1 MIRAAILLAMLAC
14 LGPARAA
21 DRPAVLTVL
30 PPLTIK
36 DAFADPYGRVMVKE
50 FGAILVE
57 SADPACLAARNLP
70 AASLP
75 AFGEDFLVRH
85 GQGWAD
91 MMLAMVDAEKAD
103 AGFLRLAGADALEEL
118 RRLLGDPIVA
128 RYIALTRPAQLDTL
142 VNKVTEEFDRYALL
156 TRLGLVRQLS
166 PVVTGSALGDADR
179 TEASEDAAAR
189 FAEAN
194 DTAELRRFTAL
205 IDSFG
210 EAMAETTDR
219 EQSLRHGPI
228 RSFPGAEAELRAH
241 CIR

>member
-36 DAFADPYGRVMVKE
+36 DAFADPYGRVMVRE
-50 FGAILVE
+50 FGAILME

-75 AFGEDFLVRH
+75 AFGEDFLVRY
-85 GQGWAD
+85 GQGWVD
-91 MMLAMVDAEKAD
+91 MIFAMTDTAKAD
-103 AGFLRLAGADALEEL
+103 AGFLRLAGHDALDEL
-118 RRLLGDPIVA
+118 RRLLADPIVA
-128 RYIALTRPAQLDTL
+128 RYVALTRPAQLDRL

-156 TRLGLVRQLS
+156 TRLGLVRQMN
-166 PVVTGSALGDADR
+166 PMVTGSTLGDADR
-179 TEASEDAAAR
+179 TEESEESAAA

-194 DTAELRRFTAL
+194 DTPELRRFTAL

-210 EAMAETTDR
+210 EAMAEATDR
-219 EQSLRHGPI
+219 EQLLRHGPT